1 MTSAFFSLLLRD
13 VSAILKPRRVV
24 IVPSSTHL
32 PSSTSASP
40 HLTILLALSD
50 MHNLFENSDFRH
62 ENSSLFPTSTA
73 RHKSRNHHVAAKIVF
88 YAAQVM
94 ATSVDFMDGLSS
106 ELAARAARENASTLD
121 DGIQRADPAMRRR
134 TGAKEGPSRLVV
146 EVGTDDP

>member
-24 IVPSSTHL
+24 VVPSSTHL
-32 PSSTSASP
+32 PSSASASP

-50 MHNLFENSDFRH
+50 THNLFESPDFRH
-62 ENSSLFPTSTA
+62 ENSSPVSTSTS
-73 RHKSRNHHVAAKIVF
+73 RHKSRNNHVAAKIVF

-94 ATSVDFMDGLSS
+94 ATSVDFMDGLSG
-106 ELAARAARENASTLD
+106 ELATRAERESAGILD
-121 DGIQRADPAMRRR
+121 GEVQRTDSATRRR
-134 TGAKEGPSRLVV
+134 TGGNEGPSRLIV